1 MRCSTSWSA
10 SPRRPS
16 TNPADAELW
25 YDTIVAFGELVSTTI
40 ISEYLNYAG
49 VSNRWIDMRRCF
61 LTEQRHKDAGVDIEA
76 SAPLLKNALGKCVE
90 NIFVGQGFIGGAPDG
105 TTTTLGRE
113 GSDYSAAVVANILD
127 AESMSVWKDVDG
139 VLNAD
144 PKTFPDAVQI
154 AELNYLDTIE
164 LAYSGAQII
173 HPKTIKPLQ
182 NKNIPL
188 YVRPFGDKRKPG
200 TVIRGMS
207 APVDVPILILKKDQ
221 VLLTI
226 RSRDFSFVLEEKFA
240 TIFSLLERFRIKTNL
255 IHNSAVNLSLCV
267 DNSWHID
274 EAIEALREAGFDV
287 MKAENMELLD
297 RARLYRRAVAQV
309 TPAVRRSSCGRPRS
323 PPCAWSANGN
333 NRSQGPDSWA
343 GVAGCVSSVSA
354 FPPLFFPLLLSGA
367 EFVDNAD
374 HRRVADFAVALHVPD
389 RAGDIPLDVAFQ
401 PFVKRAFGVV
411 FVVEQHVAD
420 RAQRVGVVR
429 HLVLERH
436 ALLLRGGDLG
446 DRHGP
451 QLLAYGV
458 EHDQH
463 HVVHQRVAVHEQVG
477 VFGRQA
483 AARGAAPRTPSSGS
497 IIRGLRLA
505 EQVLALRDVA
515 PQPLDRLRAVVLDV
529 EVADAHRLT

>member
-1 MRCSTSWSA
+1 MKVYKFGGASVRNADGVRNLRKIIDEEQHLFIIVSA
-10 SPRRPS
+10 MGKT
-16 TNPADAELW
+16 TNALERVFTAVQRQAPEEARAEITALREYHAAIIEDLWRGPKRLDAVERLFGELEQVAEGTGYAACDAELW
-25 YDTIVAFGELVSTTI
+25 YDRIVAYGELVSTTI

-49 VSNRWIDMRRCF
+49 VPNRWIDMRRYF

-76 SAPLLKNALGKCVE
+76 SAPRLKEALAGCPE
-90 NIFVGQGFIGGAPDG
+90 TIFVGQGFIGGAPDG

-139 VLNAD
+139 ILNAD
-144 PKTFPDAVQI
+144 PKIFPDAVQI

-240 TIFSLLERFRIKTNL
+240 TIFSLLERFRVKTNL

-274 EAIEALREAGFDV
+274 EAVAALRQAGFDV
-287 MKAENMELLD
+287 MKAERMELLTV
-297 RARLYRRAVAQV
+297 RGYTPELWRRYAIGPQV
-309 TPAVRRSSCGRPRS
+309 FIRQATQATVRVVRRCS
-323 PPCAWSANGN
+323 
-333 NRSQGPDSWA
+333 
-343 GVAGCVSSVSA
+343 
-354 FPPLFFPLLLSGA
+354 
-367 EFVDNAD
+367 
-374 HRRVADFAVALHVPD
+374 
-389 RAGDIPLDVAFQ
+389 
-401 PFVKRAFGVV
+401 
-411 FVVEQHVAD
+411 
-420 RAQRVGVVR
+420 
-429 HLVLERH
+429 
-436 ALLLRGGDLG
+436 
-446 DRHGP
+446 
-451 QLLAYGV
+451 
-458 EHDQH
+458 
-463 HVVHQRVAVHEQVG
+463 
-477 VFGRQA
+477 
-483 AARGAAPRTPSSGS
+483 
-497 IIRGLRLA
+497 
-505 EQVLALRDVA
+505 
-515 PQPLDRLRAVVLDV
+515 
-529 EVADAHRLT
+529 

>member
-1 MRCSTSWSA
+1 MKVYKFGGASVRNADGVRNLRKIIDDEQNLFIIVSA
-10 SPRRPS
+10 MGKTTNALEKVFEGLQKGDKQLSMEHVAALREYHAGIIDDLWRGHKQLERVDALFDELERVAVETVYKPS
-16 TNPADAELW
+16 DAELW

-76 SAPLLKNALGKCVE
+76 SAPLLKGALAECVE
-90 NIFVGQGFIGGAPDG
+90 NI
-105 TTTTLGRE
+105 L
-113 GSDYSAAVVANILD
+113 ANILD
-127 AESMSVWKDVDG
+127 AESMAVWKDVDG

-144 PKTFPDAVQI
+144 PKIFPDAVQI

-207 APVDVPILILKKDQ
+207 APVEVPILILKKDQ

-287 MKAENMELLD
+287 MKAENMELLTVRGYTD
-297 RARLYRRAVAQV
+297 ELWRKYAR
-309 TPAVRRSSCGRPRS
+309 
-323 PPCAWSANGN
+323 
-333 NRSQGPDSWA
+333 GP
-343 GVAGCVSSVSA
+343 
-354 FPPLFFPLLLSGA
+354 
-367 EFVDNAD
+367 
-374 HRRVADFAVALHVPD
+374 
-389 RAGDIPLDVAFQ
+389 Q
-401 PFVKRAFGVV
+401 V
-411 FVVEQHVAD
+411 FVRQATQSTV
-420 RAQRVGVVR
+420 RVVR
-429 HLVLERH
+429 KK
-436 ALLLRGGDLG
+436 
-446 DRHGP
+446 
-451 QLLAYGV
+451 
-458 EHDQH
+458 
-463 HVVHQRVAVHEQVG
+463 
-477 VFGRQA
+477 
-483 AARGAAPRTPSSGS
+483 
-497 IIRGLRLA
+497 
-505 EQVLALRDVA
+505 
-515 PQPLDRLRAVVLDV
+515 
-529 EVADAHRLT
+529 

>member
-1 MRCSTSWSA
+1 MKVYKFGGASVRNADGVRNLRQIIDEEQNLFIIVSA
-10 SPRRPS
+10 MGKTTNALEKVFEGLQKGDKELSLEHIGNLRTYHAEIIDDLWHEPKRLAAVDALFDELEQVATQTVYRPE
-16 TNPADAELW
+16 DAELW
-25 YDTIVAFGELVSTTI
+25 YDTIVAYGELVSTTI

-49 VSNRWIDMRRCF
+49 VPNRWIDMRRCF
-61 LTEQRHKDAGVDIEA
+61 VTEQRHKDAGVDIEA
-76 SAPLLKNALGKCVE
+76 SAPRLREAVAGGPE
-90 NIFVGQGFIGGAPDG
+90 NVFIGQGFIGGAPDG

-113 GSDYSAAVVANILD
+113 GSDYSAAVAASILD

-144 PKTFPDAVQI
+144 PKIFPDAVQI

-274 EAIEALREAGFDV
+274 EAVKALRESGFDV
-287 MKAENMELLD
+287 MKAENMELLTVRGYTD
-297 RARLYRRAVAQV
+297 DLWRRYAR
-309 TPAVRRSSCGRPRS
+309 
-323 PPCAWSANGN
+323 
-333 NRSQGPDSWA
+333 
-343 GVAGCVSSVSA
+343 
-354 FPPLFFPLLLSGA
+354 
-367 EFVDNAD
+367 
-374 HRRVADFAVALHVPD
+374 
-389 RAGDIPLDVAFQ
+389 
-401 PFVKRAFGVV
+401 
-411 FVVEQHVAD
+411 
-420 RAQRVGVVR
+420 
-429 HLVLERH
+429 
-436 ALLLRGGDLG
+436 
-446 DRHGP
+446 GP
-451 QLLAYGV
+451 Q
-458 EHDQH
+458 
-463 HVVHQRVAVHEQVG
+463 
-477 VFGRQA
+477 VFIRQA
-483 AARGAAPRTPSSGS
+483 TQSTVRIVRKKQG
-497 IIRGLRLA
+497 
-505 EQVLALRDVA
+505 QY
-515 PQPLDRLRAVVLDV
+515 
-529 EVADAHRLT
+529 

>member
-1 MRCSTSWSA
+1 MKVYKFGGASVRNADGVRNLRKIIDDEQNLFIIVSA
-10 SPRRPS
+10 MGKT
-16 TNPADAELW
+16 TNALEKVFEGVQKGDKDLSLENVAALREYHAGIINDLWHGPKKLEKVDALFDELERVAVGTVYKPGDAELW

-49 VSNRWIDMRRCF
+49 VANRWIDMRRCF
-61 LTEQRHKDAGVDIEA
+61 LTEQRHKDAGVDLEA
-76 SAPLLKNALGKCVE
+76 SEPLLKNALAECVE
-90 NIFVGQGFIGGAPDG
+90 NIFIGQGFIGGAPDG

-144 PKTFPDAVQI
+144 PKIFPDAEQI

-207 APVDVPILILKKDQ
+207 APVVVPILILKKDQ

-287 MKAENMELLD
+287 MKAENMELLTVRGYTD
-297 RARLYRRAVAQV
+297 ELWRKYAR
-309 TPAVRRSSCGRPRS
+309 
-323 PPCAWSANGN
+323 
-333 NRSQGPDSWA
+333 
-343 GVAGCVSSVSA
+343 
-354 FPPLFFPLLLSGA
+354 
-367 EFVDNAD
+367 
-374 HRRVADFAVALHVPD
+374 
-389 RAGDIPLDVAFQ
+389 
-401 PFVKRAFGVV
+401 
-411 FVVEQHVAD
+411 
-420 RAQRVGVVR
+420 
-429 HLVLERH
+429 
-436 ALLLRGGDLG
+436 
-446 DRHGP
+446 GP
-451 QLLAYGV
+451 Q
-458 EHDQH
+458 
-463 HVVHQRVAVHEQVG
+463 
-477 VFGRQA
+477 VFL
-483 AARGAAPRTPSSGS
+483 SL
-497 IIRGLRLA
+497 IHI
-505 EQVLALRDVA
+505 
-515 PQPLDRLRAVVLDV
+515 
-529 EVADAHRLT
+529 

>member
-1 MRCSTSWSA
+1 MKVYKFGGASVRNADGVRNLRKIIDEEQHLFIIVSA
-10 SPRRPS
+10 MGKT
-16 TNPADAELW
+16 TNALERVFAAVQRQAPEEARAEIAALREYHAAIIEDLWRGPKRLDAVERLFGELEQVAEGTGYAACDAELW
-25 YDTIVAFGELVSTTI
+25 YDRIVAYGELVSTTI

-49 VSNRWIDMRRCF
+49 VPNRWIDMRRCF

-76 SAPLLKNALGKCVE
+76 SAPRLKEALAGCPE
-90 NIFVGQGFIGGAPDG
+90 TIFVGQGFIGGAPDG

-139 VLNAD
+139 ILNAD
-144 PKTFPDAVQI
+144 PKIFPDAVQI

-240 TIFSLLERFRIKTNL
+240 TIFSLLERFRVKTNL

-274 EAIEALREAGFDV
+274 EAVAALRQAGFDV
-287 MKAENMELLD
+287 MKAERMELLTV
-297 RARLYRRAVAQV
+297 RGYTPELWRRYA
-309 TPAVRRSSCGRPRS
+309 
-323 PPCAWSANGN
+323 
-333 NRSQGPDSWA
+333 
-343 GVAGCVSSVSA
+343 
-354 FPPLFFPLLLSGA
+354 
-367 EFVDNAD
+367 
-374 HRRVADFAVALHVPD
+374 
-389 RAGDIPLDVAFQ
+389 I
-401 PFVKRAFGVV
+401 
-411 FVVEQHVAD
+411 
-420 RAQRVGVVR
+420 
-429 HLVLERH
+429 
-436 ALLLRGGDLG
+436 
-446 DRHGP
+446 GP
-451 QLLAYGV
+451 QVLIRPAT
-458 EHDQH
+458 
-463 HVVHQRVAVHEQVG
+463 
-477 VFGRQA
+477 QA
-483 AARGAAPRTPSSGS
+483 PAPPPR
-497 IIRGLRLA
+497 RR
-505 EQVLALRDVA
+505 R
-515 PQPLDRLRAVVLDV
+515 
-529 EVADAHRLT
+529 